1 MLMHILPAV
10 AGLRN
15 ISFDIKTRTALE
27 GGAICVLG
35 MPGPVGTYSNQRFGS
50 EVPGAKRQ
58 KAALRKRISVTNV
71 PYYNMKKISDSVK
84 SQVKKC

>member
-1 MLMHILPAV
+1 MLMRILPAV

-35 MPGPVGTYSNQRFGS
+35 MPGPVGTYPNQRFGS

-58 KAALRKRISVTNV
+58 KPHYGKEF
-71 PYYNMKKISDSVK
+71 P
-84 SQVKKC
+84 